1 MPYIDTMARERIDS
15 GGKPENVGELTYV
28 IYKALLDYANYALGG
43 NPETI
48 SYARLAQCTAAV
60 DNASREFYRRAV
72 VPYED
77 EKIRENG
84 DV

>member
-28 IYKALLDYANYALGG
+28 IYKACRDYSTSKPLRYSTYA
-43 NPETI
+43 EVI
-48 SYARLAQCTAAV
+48 SALE
-60 DNASREFYRRAV
+60 NSKLEFYTRWVR
-72 VPYED
+72 PYEHA
-77 EKIRENG
+77 KIQENG